1 MEIIMNLPNKL
12 SLIRIALVP
21 VFMVA
26 MMLPDSVMPSWLSA
40 TIAFSVFAI
49 ASITDFLDGMI
60 ARKHNLITD
69 FGKFIDPLA
78 DKFMVIGAML
88 AILYRNAAI
97 RPFFIWA
104 LIIVIFREF
113 AVTSMRLVVSTSSG
127 AVVAANM
134 LGKIKTVSQIAFV
147 SFAIMEPIIEEGIMH
162 SNPDYILKGVYPI
175 TYATMLIMTVFTVWS
190 GINYIASYWKFID
203 TKK

>member
-26 MMLPDSVMPSWLSA
+26 MMLPASVMPSWISA
-40 TIAFSVFAI
+40 TIAFAVFVI
-49 ASITDFLDGMI
+49 ASFTDLLDGMI
-60 ARKHNLITD
+60 ARRQNLITD

-88 AILYRNAAI
+88 TILYRNEAI
-97 RPFFIWA
+97 RPIFIWA

-134 LGKIKTVSQIAFV
+134 LGKIKTVSQITFIC
-147 SFAIMEPIIEEGIMH
+147 FAIMEPVIEEGIMH
-162 SNPDYILKGVYPI
+162 LKPDYVLSGIYPL
-175 TYATMLIMTVFTVWS
+175 TYISMLVMTVFTLWS